1 MCKVPNL
8 FKILEER
15 GIKASKLSKDLGVS
29 SGQISD
35 WKSGRSKPNSD
46 TMIALTKYLNVSAE
60 FILGYTDEPNKK
72 SAPSEES
79 ALDAEIIE
87 LLSGLSPEKL
97 KQAVSYLRYLKA
109 SEDSP

>member
-79 ALDAEIIE
+79 ALDNEIMQ
-87 LLSGLSPEKL
+87 LFAALPAD
-97 KQAVSYLRYLKA
+97 KQAEAINYLQYLVSK
-109 SEDSP
+109 DKP